1 MLVWNDVVLDFGN
14 AALTLYGPLGSGDTN
29 EEGLSVL
36 VSQGDFDALITGD
49 MGADVERALLAHTDL
64 PRVEVLAVGHHGS
77 QYSTG
82 QELLERIRPEIALIS
97 VGKHNSYG
105 HPDPGTV
112 ERLLAAG
119 AEVYRTVTVR
129 RKEA

>member
-1 MLVWNDVVLDFGN
+1 MVV
-14 AALTLYGPLGSGDTN
+14 Y
-29 EEGLSVL
+29 
-36 VSQGDFDALITGD
+36 IR
-49 MGADVERALLAHTDL
+49 GADISEY
-64 PRVEVLAVGHHGS
+64 
-77 QYSTG
+77 Q

-119 AEVYRTVTVR
+119 TEVYRTDLHGTVTVR
-129 RKEA
+129 RNEA

>member
-1 MLVWNDVVLDFGN
+1 M
-14 AALTLYGPLGSGDTN
+14 
-29 EEGLSVL
+29 
-36 VSQGDFDALITGD
+36 SQGDFDALITGD

-119 AEVYRTVTVR
+119 AEVYRTDLHGTVTVR

>member
-1 MLVWNDVVLDFGN
+1 M
-14 AALTLYGPLGSGDTN
+14 
-29 EEGLSVL
+29 
-36 VSQGDFDALITGD
+36 
-49 MGADVERALLAHTDL
+49 
-64 PRVEVLAVGHHGS
+64 GHHGS

-119 AEVYRTVTVR
+119 AEVYRTDLHGTVTVR
-129 RKEA
+129 RNEA

>member
-1 MLVWNDVVLDFGN
+1 M
-14 AALTLYGPLGSGDTN
+14 
-29 EEGLSVL
+29 
-36 VSQGDFDALITGD
+36 
-49 MGADVERALLAHTDL
+49 
-64 PRVEVLAVGHHGS
+64 
-77 QYSTG
+77 
-82 QELLERIRPEIALIS
+82 IS

-119 AEVYRTVTVR
+119 AEVYRTDLHGTVTVR